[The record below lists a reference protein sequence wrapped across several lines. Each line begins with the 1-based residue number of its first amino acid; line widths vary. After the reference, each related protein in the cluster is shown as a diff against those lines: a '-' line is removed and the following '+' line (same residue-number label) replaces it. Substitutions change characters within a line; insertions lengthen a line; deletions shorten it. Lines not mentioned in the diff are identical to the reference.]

1 MLLYLDVII
10 QNIYVALGYSFLLSL
25 HIYVLLFISNDYLY
39 HYLNDYLYH
48 YLNDY
53 LYHYQN

>member
-10 QNIYVALGYSFLLSL
+10 QNIYVALGYSFLLSI
-25 HIYVLLFISNDYLY
+25 HNYTLLFISNDYMY
-39 HYLNDYLYH
+39 HS
-48 YLNDY
+48 LNDY